1 VTQAV
6 DCSAGSGSAQLRDDL
21 LRFERGDIDP
31 ARFNHEA
38 HIRMAFAMSMHYA
51 FDAALARF
59 ATALR
64 LMCSRQGAPE
74 KYNMTITA
82 TFLSLVA
89 ERCAAKPDI
98 TWAEFAATHQDLLD
112 KRCLEK
118 WYDKALLGSE
128 LARQTFI
135 LPRPIGPS
143 MLYAG
148 TAVFVAQLAAA
159 APSGNDST
167 V

>member
-1 VTQAV
+1 MTQAV
-6 DCSAGSGSAQLRDDL
+6 DRSAGSGSAQLLDDL

-38 HIRMAFAMSMHYA
+38 HIRMAFAMSMHYG
-51 FDAALARF
+51 FDAALSRF

-64 LMCSRQGAPE
+64 LMCARQGTPE

-82 TFLSLVA
+82 AFLSLVA
-89 ERCAAKPDI
+89 ERCAAKPNV

-112 KRCLEK
+112 RRCLEK
-118 WYDKALLGSE
+118 WYDKGLLGSE

-143 MLYAG
+143 IQTTG
-148 TAVFVAQLAAA
+148 
-159 APSGNDST
+159 
-167 V
+167 